1 MISALYRYPRGPRR
15 QTVAREWAG
24 RSAAARR
31 ARSVASGAD
40 VDTLD
45 WRSKHDRRGRPVVAL
60 YAPGSVVVV
69 RHSVAGRSDQFD
81 VLVDGSLWRTCGL
94 RRLPGW
100 ARPAAGKRRC
110 S

>member
-1 MISALYRYPRGPRR
+1 MISALYRYPRGSIR
-15 QTVAREWAG
+15 QAVARKWAS
-24 RSAAARR
+24 RSAASRR
-31 ARSVASGAD
+31 ARRSASGTDA
-40 VDTLD
+40 DTLD
-45 WRSKHDRRGRPVVAL
+45 WRAKHDRRGRLVVAL
-60 YAPGSVVVV
+60 YALNSLVVV

-81 VLVDGSLWRTCGL
+81 VLVDGSLWRTCGP